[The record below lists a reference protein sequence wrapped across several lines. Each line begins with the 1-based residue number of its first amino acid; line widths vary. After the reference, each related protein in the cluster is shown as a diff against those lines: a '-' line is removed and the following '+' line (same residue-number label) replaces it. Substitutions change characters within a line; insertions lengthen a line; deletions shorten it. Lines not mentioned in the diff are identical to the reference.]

1 MAGPGP
7 VLLGRLFACLRPPHE
22 LVAYLF
28 FRVLG
33 RGVAEIVSGL
43 SDTPLGRLMEQV
55 AGVCNPGPPSSQPE
69 VPSGPGLLRD
79 VLALPF
85 GKAVLNRKAR
95 HAFRGARCLPVGE
108 TSLREY
114 FGRDPALS
122 IVSWAQEVE
131 EAFVVGP
138 LLDRARAGDAFAAE
152 ELFLRYAHEIR
163 PAIRHLTESEEDA
176 QKIELGVRGRI
187 IADIVGLDPRV
198 QSVRDFAKGCVY
210 PAFRAHFGLREPSYP
225 SYMPPATFVDETQD
239 EALDRL
245 YREALR
251 RGHLLVSNPPPG
263 PDAGLLQAL
272 KTEREVMV
280 LWATLSGVNLPHHA
294 TVVLI
299 GTVFRRMKRRARGG
313 VASDAG
319 RAESGVERIAREK
332 ARYWEAKQI
341 VRRISHV
348 PLRELAHYFIEK
360 YKKQS
365 HYPEAVLRPCFAPYM
380 KQMDAPVASF
390 LKHEKTIKTYS
401 GPMDALAGDTQFR
414 FYFTDDPEDNL
425 AKWRYSAKRRTK
437 GLIFDSDLGHLFER

>member
-1 MAGPGP
+1 
-7 VLLGRLFACLRPPHE
+7 
-22 LVAYLF
+22 LVAYLL

-43 SDTPLGRLMEQV
+43 SDTPLGRLAEQV
-55 AGVCNPGPPSSQPE
+55 AGVCNPGPPSSQPD

-95 HAFRGARCLPVGE
+95 HAYEGPRCLPVGD
-108 TSLREY
+108 TTLRAY
-114 FGRDPALS
+114 YGRDPALS

-131 EAFVVGP
+131 EAFVVAR
-138 LLDRARAGDAFAAE
+138 LLEQARAGDPDAAE
-152 ELFLRYAHEIR
+152 ALFLRYAHEIR

-198 QSVRDFAKGCVY
+198 QSVLDFAKGCVY
-210 PAFRAHFGLREPSYP
+210 PAFQAHFGLREQSYP
-225 SYMPPATFVDETQD
+225 SYLPPATFDDETQD

-245 YREALR
+245 HREALR
-251 RGHLLVSNPPPG
+251 RGHLLVSAPPPG

-299 GTVFRRMKRRARGG
+299 GTVFRRMKRKARGS

-319 RAESGVERIAREK
+319 RAESGAERIAREK

-348 PLRELAHYFIEK
+348 PLRDLAHFFMEK
-360 YKKQS
+360 YLKQS
-365 HYPEAVLRPCFAPYM
+365 HYPEPVLRPCFAPYM
-380 KQMDAPVASF
+380 GQMDAPVASF
-390 LKHEKTIKTYS
+390 LKHEKTANTYS
-401 GPMDALAGDTQFR
+401 GPKDALVGDTQLR
-414 FYFTDDPEDNL
+414 FYFTDDPEDNI
-425 AKWRYSAKRRTK
+425 AKWRYSAKRRTM
-437 GLIFDSDLGHLFER
+437 GLIFDSELGHLFER